1 MYGPVSKNGPAFEF
15 GEIGEE
21 VKDEVRRQAI
31 GKAVERARGKLKARD
46 EREDDPFWGRV
57 NQEHLR
63 RAEERLDFGEGV
75 EHGLIEEE

>member
-1 MYGPVSKNGPAFEF
+1 MYGPVSKNGPALEF

-21 VKDEVRRQAI
+21 VKDEVRRQAT
-31 GKAVERARGKLKARD
+31 GEAVKRARGKLKARD
-46 EREDDPFWGRV
+46 EREDDPFWGRG

-63 RAEERLDFGEGV
+63 RAAERLDSGERV